1 MLRPQNKPGKQCCL
15 LSTTS
20 FPKIKIWCKS
30 FICAVAVVKCQSV
43 SMFIHHSDD
52 LSSYPAEV
60 CRFYSLK
67 SFGMEEY
74 KQKEAGD
81 GPFR

>member
-1 MLRPQNKPGKQCCL
+1 M
-15 LSTTS
+15 
-20 FPKIKIWCKS
+20 
-30 FICAVAVVKCQSV
+30 AVVKCQSV